1 MTNNAAGLSF
11 DEAFEQAQEE
21 TGFEEPVKE
30 VPSSAP
36 ETPLPVNAPKEE
48 QPAVESDE
56 GVNLFAD
63 SESTKAEEDQDESQ
77 SFEVT
82 VNGVKSRVDEA
93 ELIAGYQRQADYT
106 RGTQEVAELKKEHN
120 NAITLWE
127 ALEENYAG
135 TVQRLM
141 ARQNITGE
149 IAPKPAQDMEALI
162 EEKLAE
168 KLANDPRM
176 QQFENENSLRQLNEV
191 FDGIEKDY
199 NLPALSNADKQHI
212 LEKAQEWETNDI
224 SYVVYR
230 LIQAKNAGNAKAKN
244 VELVSSS
251 KSSGP
256 QSETIETPIEYY
268 STVSQAWES
277 ALAEEGM

>member
-11 DEAFEQAQEE
+11 DEAFAQAQEE
-21 TGFEEPVKE
+21 TGFEGPVE
-30 VPSSAP
+30 VAPSSVT
-36 ETPLPVNAPKEE
+36 ETPVPVDPPKEE

-63 SESTKAEEDQDESQ
+63 PESTEAEEDQDESQ
-77 SFEVT
+77 SYEVT
-82 VNGVKSRVDEA
+82 VNGVKSQVDVN

-106 RGTQEVAELKKEHN
+106 RGTQEVADLKKEHN

-127 ALEENYAG
+127 ALEGDYAG
-135 TVQRLM
+135 TVQKLM
-141 ARQNITGE
+141 ARTGIQGK
-149 IAPKPAQDMEALI
+149 IAEAPEQDMEALI
-162 EEKLAE
+162 EAKLAE
-168 KLANDPRM
+168 KLANDPRI
-176 QQFENENSLRQLNEV
+176 QQFENESSLRQLNEV
-191 FDGIEKDY
+191 FAGVEKEY

-230 LIQAKNAGNAKAKN
+230 LIQTKNAGNAKAKN

-251 KSSGP
+251 RSSGP
-256 QSETIETPIEYY
+256 NSETAETPVEYY

-277 ALAEEGM
+277 ALAEEGN

>member
-1 MTNNAAGLSF
+1 MTENAAGLSF
-11 DEAFEQAQEE
+11 DEAFAQAQEE
-21 TGFEEPVKE
+21 TGFEEPVE
-30 VPSSAP
+30 ETPSSVT
-36 ETPLPVNAPKEE
+36 ETPLLVDPPKEE

-63 SESTKAEEDQDESQ
+63 SESTEAEEDQDESQ

-82 VNGVKSRVDEA
+82 VNGVKSQVDET

-127 ALEENYAG
+127 ALEEDYAG

-141 ARQNITGE
+141 ARQNITGD
-149 IAPKPAQDMEALI
+149 IAPKADQDMEALI
-162 EEKLAE
+162 EAKLAE
-168 KLANDPRM
+168 KLAADPRI
-176 QQFENENSLRQLNEV
+176 QAFENESSLRQLNEIFV
-191 FDGIEKDY
+191 AVEKEY

-224 SYVVYR
+224 GYVVYR
-230 LIQAKNAGNAKAKN
+230 LIQAKNATNARAKN

-251 KSSGP
+251 NSSGP
-256 QSETIETPIEYY
+256 NSETIETPVEYF
-268 STVSQAWES
+268 STVAQAWES
-277 ALAEEGM
+277 ALAEEGV

>member
-1 MTNNAAGLSF
+1 MTENAAGLSF
-11 DEAFEQAQEE
+11 DEAFAQAQEE

-36 ETPLPVNAPKEE
+36 ETPLLVDPPKEE

-63 SESTKAEEDQDESQ
+63 SESTEAEEDQDESQ

-82 VNGVKSRVDEA
+82 VNGVKSQVDET

-106 RGTQEVAELKKEHN
+106 RGTQEVAEMKKEHN

-127 ALEENYAG
+127 ALEEDYAG

-141 ARQNITGE
+141 ARQNITGD
-149 IAPKPAQDMEALI
+149 IAPKADQDMEALI
-162 EEKLAE
+162 EAKLAE
-168 KLANDPRM
+168 KLAADPRI
-176 QQFENENSLRQLNEV
+176 QAFENESSLRQLNEIFV
-191 FDGIEKDY
+191 AVEKEY

-224 SYVVYR
+224 GYVVYR
-230 LIQAKNAGNAKAKN
+230 LIQAKNATNARAKN

-251 KSSGP
+251 NSSGP
-256 QSETIETPIEYY
+256 NSETIETPVEYF
-268 STVSQAWES
+268 STVAQAWES
-277 ALAEEGM
+277 ALAEEGV